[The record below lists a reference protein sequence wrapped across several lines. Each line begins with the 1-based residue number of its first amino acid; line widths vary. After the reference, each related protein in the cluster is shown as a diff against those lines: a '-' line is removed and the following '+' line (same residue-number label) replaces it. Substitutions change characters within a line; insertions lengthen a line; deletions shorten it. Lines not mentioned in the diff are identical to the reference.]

1 MILAALLGLLVALVT
16 GTALHEAGHYAAL
29 RACGRRPRRWHLGVG
44 PVLVRRGRW
53 VVHAWPVGVGMDTG
67 RAGVYRW
74 GPWRRLFNHLAGPAA
89 NAATALLCLAFWLV
103 RPAEWLLWLAIGQ
116 VLLAATNLLPLPF
129 ADGGWVVTALANAA
143 IHRGR
148 MRLPTETRWHLAA
161 MPYGLAGAVV
171 GLGATVWFGL
181 AR

>member
-1 MILAALLGLLVALVT
+1 MTPLTLAAASGRSSAPGWT
-16 GTALHEAGHYAAL
+16 TGHYAAL

-44 PVLVRRGRW
+44 RVLGRRGRW
-53 VVHAWPVGVGMDTG
+53 VIHAWPVGVGMDTG
-67 RAGVYRW
+67 RHGFYRR

-89 NAATALLCLAFWLV
+89 NVATALLCLAFWLV